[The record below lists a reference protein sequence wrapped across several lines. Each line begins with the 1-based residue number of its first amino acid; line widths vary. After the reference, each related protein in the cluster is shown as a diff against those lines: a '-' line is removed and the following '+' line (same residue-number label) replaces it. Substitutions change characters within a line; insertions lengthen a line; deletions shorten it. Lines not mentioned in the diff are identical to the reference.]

1 MDWTEA
7 ISHGVSDASEPASEA
22 DEARRAFVTFVEKH
36 RDQAYRVARGMM
48 PTHEAADDVLQDA
61 LLRAYRSLDSY
72 RRDAELDTWLYRIVM
87 NAALNEL
94 RARQRRG
101 GFLERLWRHRNVAA
115 ARPQQPDEPVER
127 HEARAHVQAAVMELN
142 ANLRAVVVLF
152 DLEGLSCAEVSEA
165 LEIPQGTVRSRLHN
179 ARSQLRVRLGPY
191 VNGTTRRPPA
201 GEE

>member
-7 ISHGVSDASEPASEA
+7 ISHGIVDAPEA
-22 DEARRAFVTFVEKH
+22 TEAHAAFVAFVEKH

-61 LLRAYRSLDSY
+61 LLRAYRSLDRY
-72 RRDAELDTWLYRIVM
+72 RRDAQLDTWLYRIVM

-94 RARQRRG
+94 RAQRPRV
-101 GFLERLWRHRNVAA
+101 GFLERLRRHSGVAR
-115 ARPQQPDEPVER
+115 RPTRPNEPVER
-127 HEARAHVQAAVMELN
+127 DEARAHVQAAVMELT

-152 DLEGLSCAEVSEA
+152 DLEGLSCAEVSAA
-165 LEIPQGTVRSRLHN
+165 LGIPEGTVRSRLHN
-179 ARSQLRVRLGPY
+179 ARKQLRVRLDPY
-191 VNGTTRRPPA
+191 VNGTARRAPV